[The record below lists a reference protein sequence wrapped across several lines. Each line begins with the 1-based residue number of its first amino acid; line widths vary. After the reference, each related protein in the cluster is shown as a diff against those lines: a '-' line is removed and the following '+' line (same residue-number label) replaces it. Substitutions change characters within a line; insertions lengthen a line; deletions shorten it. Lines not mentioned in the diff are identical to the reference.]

1 MHDNSPVNLD
11 DERINYGQYQL
22 SFSVFSEAAPMA
34 ARREQH
40 KMEKTLLSVRR
51 AVLHIRA
58 PTTAKLKL
66 RGHRV
71 AETEHAAC
79 RIDAHKL
86 HAKCQ
91 SSLDTQTRQ
100 NNFWQNRCGDTTL
113 TITKLMFTVANG
125 QLCFRSAQASFDEMT
140 CSI

>member
-1 MHDNSPVNLD
+1 MMKELIMVNTNCGL
-11 DERINYGQYQL
+11 EC
-22 SFSVFSEAAPMA
+22 FPKPHHMA

-71 AETEHAAC
+71 AEMEHAAC

-86 HAKCQ
+86 HAKSQ
-91 SSLDTQTRQ
+91 SSLACKPGNLIFLKTAAIRG
-100 NNFWQNRCGDTTL
+100 R
-113 TITKLMFTVANG
+113 
-125 QLCFRSAQASFDEMT
+125 
-140 CSI
+140 